1 MLHLQIVLLLALTVS
16 LAGISYIEN
25 VNAASGHD
33 FESQWGKAGILK
45 SGFFLSPQHL
55 AFDSENNV
63 YVTDLG
69 NSRVQKFDS
78 TGNFLTEWGTR
89 GSNSGEFGH
98 PTGITVSD
106 EFVFVVDN
114 KNHNI
119 QKFTLDG
126 EFISKWGGFGKD
138 TGFFKS
144 PRGITISDD
153 NFIYIVDSANAR
165 IQKFTLD
172 GEYISNFGQSGKF
185 GGNFVTPV
193 DIAIN
198 SDKIYVTDPN
208 QNKIIVFDME
218 GNFVKIF
225 NDSVGGYPIY
235 PQGIVF
241 DEEDNFYIADYRN
254 NRIIHYNEFGIAL
267 SMFGQTGNNDGYF
280 KFPKDVA
287 ISNDGYLFVTDTQ
300 GHRIQKFSTPLVQ
313 DSIIIE
319 EEQTLRLE
327 TIPESEKIETIK
339 SPLQPV
345 MPIPNDFQK
354 PTIMVPED
362 VLVEASGPLTL
373 INIGEAMATDESGI
387 FSLSNNAPS
396 SFPLGINTIIWTAVD
411 GAGNM
416 AIASQIV
423 TILDSTPPK
432 IFPIAD
438 ISLEARSST
447 QNLVT
452 LGIPEISDEVGVM
465 SISNDA
471 PEVFPLGET
480 IVTWTAT
487 DVIGNVSTLSQSIV
501 LIDSIAPRIAF
512 SDDIIIEASSLDQNQ
527 IELIIPEAS
536 DDVEITSITNDAPEV
551 FPLGETIVTWTAT
564 DSSGNSASQSYVITL
579 IDSVIPEIFISDQ
592 TFEATIFGGTNMPLE
607 LPEIIDIQNTEL
619 TNDAPEVFPLGET
632 IVTWTAT
639 DSSGNSASATQT
651 ITVVDTT
658 SPVLIAPEN
667 LNIEAESI
675 LTEIE
680 NLGEFIAEDISGI
693 TTITNDAPEVFPLGE
708 TIVTWTATD
717 DYGNMIS
724 NIQTIIVLD
733 TISPAIAAPSD
744 LQIEASHIENNLIDL
759 IGVRA
764 SDDVEITSIT
774 NDAPEVFPLGE
785 TIVTWTATDSS
796 GNSAFDSQQIL
807 VIDTT
812 SPSITVPS
820 DIEVEI
826 YDKMGIE
833 IDTGIAVSEDIV
845 DSQSTIT
852 NDAPTVFPLGETIV
866 TWTATDSSGNSASAT
881 QTITVVDTTAP
892 VLIAPEPITQEAI
905 NDVANPVR
913 IGISE
918 STDIMEITKITN
930 DAPEVFPL
938 GETIVTWTATDSSG
952 NSASATQTI
961 TVVDTTLPAIIAPS
975 NVEVEATSMENNL
988 VEFEFAEA
996 SDQVEISTITNDAPT
1011 VFPLGE
1017 TIVTWT
1023 ATDSSGNSASATQTI
1038 TVVDTTAPVVENLDS
1053 LTFEAT
1059 TQNDNLIEIPLINAS
1074 DNTEIISITNDA
1086 PMLFEFGTTIIN
1098 WSVVDITGNQY
1109 VVEQQID
1116 VVDTTLPAIIAPSN
1130 VEVEATSMENNLVEF
1145 EFAEA
1150 SDQVEISTIT
1160 NDAPT
1165 VFPLGET
1172 IVTWTATDSSGN
1184 SASATQTITVV
1195 DTTAPVITT
1204 PENIISNATSK
1215 LNNIVTLE
1223 QILVIDSISTV
1234 QITNNAPSY
1243 YEFGETIVT
1252 WTATD
1257 SSGNS
1262 ASATQT
1268 ITVVDTTAPVITPPQ
1283 NIVVD
1288 AAHTE
1293 TFLEIGLASVNDIID
1308 DIPTITNDAPI
1319 VFPLGETIVTWT
1331 ATDKFGNISSSLQ
1344 TISVQTCGNDPLS
1357 YNLIVG
1363 SEEDDII
1370 IGTTLSDLIFAN
1382 GGDDIISGD
1391 KGNDCIIAGDGDDI
1405 IFGNQGNDNIS
1416 GQNGND
1422 IIKGQSGEDYIF
1434 GGLGLD
1440 VIDGGDDID
1449 TCKVIDEQNYDIVI
1463 KCESN
1468 E

>member
-1 MLHLQIVLLLALTVS
+1 MLHLQIVLVLALTVS

-25 VNAASGHD
+25 INAASGHD

-89 GSNSGEFGH
+89 GTNSGEFGH
-98 PTGITVSD
+98 PTGIAVSD
-106 EFVFVVDN
+106 EFVFVIDN
-114 KNHNI
+114 KNHNV
-119 QKFTLDG
+119 QKFTSDG

-138 TGFFKS
+138 VGFFKS

-165 IQKFTLD
+165 IQKFTSD

-319 EEQTLRLE
+319 EEQTLQLE

-432 IFPIAD
+432 IFPITD

-512 SDDIIIEASSLDQNQ
+512 SEDLIIEASNLDQNQ
-527 IELIIPEAS
+527 TELVIPEAS
-536 DDVEITSITNDAPEV
+536 DDVEITSISNDAPEV

-564 DSSGNSASQSYVITL
+564 DSSGNSASQSYVITF

-619 TNDAPEVFPLGET
+619 SNDAPEVFPLGET

-717 DYGNMIS
+717 
-724 NIQTIIVLD
+724 
-733 TISPAIAAPSD
+733 
-744 LQIEASHIENNLIDL
+744 
-759 IGVRA
+759 
-764 SDDVEITSIT
+764 
-774 NDAPEVFPLGE
+774 
-785 TIVTWTATDSS
+785 SS

-807 VIDTT
+807 IVDTT
-812 SPSITVPS
+812 SPS
-820 DIEVEI
+820 
-826 YDKMGIE
+826 
-833 IDTGIAVSEDIV
+833 
-845 DSQSTIT
+845 
-852 NDAPTVFPLGETIV
+852 
-866 TWTATDSSGNSASAT
+866 
-881 QTITVVDTTAP
+881 
-892 VLIAPEPITQEAI
+892 
-905 NDVANPVR
+905 
-913 IGISE
+913 
-918 STDIMEITKITN
+918 
-930 DAPEVFPL
+930 
-938 GETIVTWTATDSSG
+938 
-952 NSASATQTI
+952 
-961 TVVDTTLPAIIAPS
+961 
-975 NVEVEATSMENNL
+975 
-988 VEFEFAEA
+988 
-996 SDQVEISTITNDAPT
+996 
-1011 VFPLGE
+1011 
-1017 TIVTWT
+1017 
-1023 ATDSSGNSASATQTI
+1023 
-1038 TVVDTTAPVVENLDS
+1038 
-1053 LTFEAT
+1053 
-1059 TQNDNLIEIPLINAS
+1059 
-1074 DNTEIISITNDA
+1074 
-1086 PMLFEFGTTIIN
+1086 
-1098 WSVVDITGNQY
+1098 
-1109 VVEQQID
+1109 
-1116 VVDTTLPAIIAPSN
+1116 
-1130 VEVEATSMENNLVEF
+1130 
-1145 EFAEA
+1145 
-1150 SDQVEISTIT
+1150 
-1160 NDAPT
+1160 
-1165 VFPLGET
+1165 
-1172 IVTWTATDSSGN
+1172 
-1184 SASATQTITVV
+1184 
-1195 DTTAPVITT
+1195 
-1204 PENIISNATSK
+1204 
-1215 LNNIVTLE
+1215 
-1223 QILVIDSISTV
+1223 
-1234 QITNNAPSY
+1234 
-1243 YEFGETIVT
+1243 
-1252 WTATD
+1252 
-1257 SSGNS
+1257 
-1262 ASATQT
+1262 
-1268 ITVVDTTAPVITPPQ
+1268 
-1283 NIVVD
+1283 
-1288 AAHTE
+1288 
-1293 TFLEIGLASVNDIID
+1293 
-1308 DIPTITNDAPI
+1308 
-1319 VFPLGETIVTWT
+1319 
-1331 ATDKFGNISSSLQ
+1331 
-1344 TISVQTCGNDPLS
+1344 
-1357 YNLIVG
+1357 
-1363 SEEDDII
+1363 
-1370 IGTTLSDLIFAN
+1370 
-1382 GGDDIISGD
+1382 
-1391 KGNDCIIAGDGDDI
+1391 
-1405 IFGNQGNDNIS
+1405 
-1416 GQNGND
+1416 
-1422 IIKGQSGEDYIF
+1422 
-1434 GGLGLD
+1434 
-1440 VIDGGDDID
+1440 
-1449 TCKVIDEQNYDIVI
+1449 
-1463 KCESN
+1463 
-1468 E
+1468 